1 MIREKLLTSPPE
13 ALVWMSNLEFP
24 GIDLGSQVIPAAILK
39 LKGQLV
45 EKTMEGYLLPL
56 HLVMTWLVIDEQSW
70 QVEEL

>member
-1 MIREKLLTSPPE
+1 MIREKLLTSPAE
-13 ALVWMSNLEFP
+13 ALVWMSNLESA

-39 LKGQLV
+39 PKGQLV

-70 QVEEL
+70 